1 MDESVSAPTA
11 RLSQLRPGARVR
23 PGNEFWG
30 CLSRSATR
38 RVQCDDGG
46 LYVRCRE
53 GHHYLDGQT
62 DEDGDTLWG
71 LEVISNG

>member
-1 MDESVSAPTA
+1 MSDDIHKPTT
-11 RLSQLRPGARVR
+11 RLSQLKPGARVR

-30 CLSRSATR
+30 CLPRAAARTVR
-38 RVQCDDGG
+38 CDDAG

-53 GHHYLDGQT
+53 GHHYLDGQV
-62 DEDGDTLWG
+62 DDDGDTLWG